1 MASIL
6 DFLDSEKGKTFVQKA
21 SGQLG
26 ESPEKVQTALSSALP
41 MMLGGMKRN
50 ARTPEGAESLDK
62 ALEDQKHD
70 GSILD
75 SLSSGGLDLGSLM
88 GEGSG
93 ILGHIFGGK
102 QGKIEEAVGAT
113 SGMDSSKIS
122 QLLKMAAPVVMSLL
136 GNQKRKDG
144 VGQGGLGDL
153 LGSVLGSNSSHDQS
167 MLESFLDKDGD
178 GNFSN
183 DMGKLFKDKGG
194 KMKGLGD
201 LF

>member
-6 DFLDSEKGKTFVQKA
+6 DFLDTDKGNTFVEKA
-21 SGQLG
+21 SNQLG
-26 ESPEKVQTALSSALP
+26 ESPDKVKTALATGLP
-41 MMLGGMKRN
+41 MILGAMKKN
-50 ARTPEGAESLDK
+50 STTEEGAAGLNR

-75 SLSSGGLDLGSLM
+75 SLTQGGDLGSLL

-93 ILGHIFGGK
+93 ILSHVLGGN
-102 QGKIEEAVGAT
+102 QGKVEQAVGAT
-113 SGMDSSKIS
+113 SGMSASKIS
-122 QLLKMAAPVVMSLL
+122 QLLKMAAPVIMGLL

-153 LGSVLGSNSSHDQS
+153 LGSVLGSNSDHDQS

-178 GNFSN
+178 GNIAN
-183 DMGKLFKDKGG
+183 DIGGMLKKKGG
-194 KMKGLGD
+194 LGGL
-201 LF
+201 F